1 VNVRGIKAG
10 DPEECTSD
18 PDVEVREPVEK
29 TLGKCGRVG
38 EAVDMD
44 LRRKWLAQNES
55 ETFAKKRKW
64 GRKRNTS
71 TPCDPSALPPSVY
84 APYPRPPHGC
94 E

>member
-44 LRRKWLAQNES
+44 LGRKW
-55 ETFAKKRKW
+55 
-64 GRKRNTS
+64 
-71 TPCDPSALPPSVY
+71 
-84 APYPRPPHGC
+84 
-94 E
+94 